1 MSISTIHDKVITA
14 SRSDT
19 GKTLQLYA
27 LIGTLGVGILSIVQS
42 RVESKNRRVEAQEQ
56 FDRQMVLMQE
66 QKRLES
72 LVTSNSLSLVRT
84 KDTLTYLGG
93 TDVVER
99 AVAHV
104 EVANAAAGK
113 RPDYRPTTQSAIP

>member
-14 SRSDT
+14 SRSET

-84 KDTLTYLGG
+84 KDALTYLGG

-99 AVAHV
+99 AVARV

-113 RPDYRPTTQSAIP
+113 RLDYRPMTQSAIP